1 MLFLSLLLSYL
12 CGAVPFGVI
21 AGKLRGVDVRLVG
34 SGNTGATNV
43 YRALGPRA
51 GAFVLSLDILK
62 GLAAP
67 YIGRKLLGSEDFNG
81 IALCALMAVIGHTFS
96 VFLKFRGGKGIA
108 TGLGA
113 IFGLAPLVALIALG
127 VWGVVLLL
135 TRMISAASIVACM
148 AAPIAAWLAGAPP
161 AYFYAILFLTTVAFL
176 KHIPNMKRIL
186 AGAEPKVGRKP
197 AVTTTETKG
206 AAQPAKH

>member
-12 CGAVPFGVI
+12 CGALPFGVI
-21 AGKLRGVDVRLVG
+21 AGKLRGVDVRAVG

-43 YRALGPRA
+43 WRALGP
-51 GAFVLSLDILK
+51 GTGTIVFILDVLK
-62 GLAAP
+62 GFAAP
-67 YIGRKLLGSEDFNG
+67 YIARKLLGENYFDG

-113 IFGLAPLVALIALG
+113 ILGLAPWVALIAVVSWSL
-127 VWGVVLLL
+127 VLLL
-135 TRMISAASIVACM
+135 TRMISAASIIACI
-148 AAPIAAWLAGAPP
+148 AAPLAAWLLHAPL

-176 KHIPNMKRIL
+176 KHIPNMKRIV
-186 AGAEPKVGRKP
+186 AGTEPKVGRKP
-197 AVTTTETKG
+197 AVTAG
-206 AAQPAKH
+206 DSLHARPSADR